1 MLTISKIE
9 SPMRSIRGSSVAAD
23 RGPGLSRAEFL
34 NDMDPSERQHWA
46 KRQEATSKW
55 LARVLDRSLAPTSSE
70 LTKTV
75 KTVFGALSQ
84 FGPEAINLRHLPE
97 PEHVNGVHLAVVL
110 RSTADDLEDTQ
121 AWRDALALAE
131 RALVRD
137 GMDPQD
143 ALLGMIPRK

>member
-1 MLTISKIE
+1 
-9 SPMRSIRGSSVAAD
+9 
-23 RGPGLSRAEFL
+23 
-34 NDMDPSERQHWA
+34 MDPYEREHWA

-55 LARVLDRSLAPTSSE
+55 LARVLDKRLAQTSSE

-75 KTVFGALSQ
+75 KAVFSVLSQ
-84 FGPEAINLRHLPE
+84 FGPDAINLRHLPE
-97 PEHVNGVHLAVVL
+97 GVNGVHLAVVL
-110 RSTADDLEDTQ
+110 RSTADELEDTP

-137 GMDPQD
+137 GTDPQD